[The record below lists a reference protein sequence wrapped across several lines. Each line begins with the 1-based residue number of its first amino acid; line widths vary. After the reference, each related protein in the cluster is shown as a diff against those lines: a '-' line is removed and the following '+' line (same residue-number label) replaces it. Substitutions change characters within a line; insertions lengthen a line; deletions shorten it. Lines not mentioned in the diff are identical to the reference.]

1 MKTRLSITLAALSI
15 IVVMAGCRLG
25 DRPPWSPTP
34 ATAQNPYGKQLVAQ
48 QGDPFLQNGQQ
59 YAAHSGNQSVGRVT
73 IPSAGH
79 PVPNTAYSNNRN
91 TVVHTN
97 YVRPSQPVRT
107 FQPPAQPMHNY
118 QPPRQPQQPNVF
130 QPPANVNPMPG
141 HNQWQPHQPQV
152 QQPQAMGSPGAPDQ
166 SPFVPYH

>member
-1 MKTRLSITLAALSI
+1 MKTRLSITLAAFSTIAVL
-15 IVVMAGCRLG
+15 AGCRLS

-34 ATAQNPYGKQLVAQ
+34 ATSQNPYGKQFVARQ
-48 QGDPFLQNGQQ
+48 NDPSANPFLQNGQH
-59 YAAHSGNQSVGRVT
+59 YVGHGGNQPVGRVT

-79 PVPNTAYSNNRN
+79 PVPNTAYSDNRN

-97 YVRPSQPVRT
+97 YVTPSQPVRT
-107 FQPPAQPMHNY
+107 YQPPTHNY

-130 QPPANVNPMPG
+130 HPPANVSPVPQQ
-141 HNQWQPHQPQV
+141 NQWQPHQPQV
-152 QQPQAMGSPGAPDQ
+152 QQPQAMGSPDQ